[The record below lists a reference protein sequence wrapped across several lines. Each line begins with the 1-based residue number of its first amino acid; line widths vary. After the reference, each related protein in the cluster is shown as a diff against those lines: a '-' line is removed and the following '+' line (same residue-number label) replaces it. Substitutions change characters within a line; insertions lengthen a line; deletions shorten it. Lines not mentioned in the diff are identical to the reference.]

1 MSATK
6 KILLVDDNDFI
17 LCMMEKFI
25 SEWPEYETSTASNGQ
40 EAIDMINQEEF
51 DLVITDILMPKKNG
65 IELVTEIQ
73 KRDQKIPV
81 IVISAGDGSPHQD
94 SYLNYAGYFVN
105 DTLSK
110 PFAKNDLRSTISM
123 ALSAENSDFLQY
135 L

>member
-81 IVISAGDGSPHQD
+81 IVISAGDGSLRLID
-94 SYLNYAGYFVN
+94 LNQLIGWCLYWSLQQFGK
-105 DTLSK
+105 TL
-110 PFAKNDLRSTISM
+110 LRLPT
-123 ALSAENSDFLQY
+123 DQH
-135 L
+135 